1 MLWRDSLSLG
11 DTMDVMTEI
20 SFHAWVGGLS
30 TKSTYGNG
38 VPFGY
43 NTEISDFS
51 DTSLDGFF
59 AVGSGIDYRNQL
71 LDEGAGSVDNEHLED
86 RE

>member
-1 MLWRDSLSLG
+1 
-11 DTMDVMTEI
+11 MDVMTEI
-20 SFHAWVGGLS
+20 LFHAWVGGLS
-30 TKSTYGNG
+30 NKPTSGGLPLGCN
-38 VPFGY
+38 V
-43 NTEISDFS
+43 EIPDFS

-86 RE
+86 PE